1 MGLSD
6 YLSGPPFAPHVPLM
20 YPPLNPGA
28 GEGDQKKAQ
37 LVFRE
42 SKYFQETE
50 SQKKKAQ
57 AAQLVYCES
66 DLIQET
72 NRQGEPK
79 EHKEYSN
86 IQGGRQGKRDNE
98 IQRDTSRYIE
108 ITTAGD
114 V

>member
-42 SKYFQETE
+42 SKYFHR
-50 SQKKKAQ
+50 KLRVRRRRRRPR
-57 AAQLVYCES
+57 AAR
-66 DLIQET
+66 LIARAT
-72 NRQGEPK
+72 SRK
-79 EHKEYSN
+79 LTDRVSTRSTRN
-86 IQGGRQGKRDNE
+86 IQGAQGAQGRWKHCIRNIRGAQG
-98 IQRDTSRYIE
+98 
-108 ITTAGD
+108 
-114 V
+114 

>member
-1 MGLSD
+1 MGQLSD
-6 YLSGPPFAPHVPLM
+6 DLSGPPFAPHVP
-20 YPPLNPGA
+20 PLKPGRGGGA
-28 GEGDQKKAQ
+28 QKKAQ

-66 DLIQET
+66 DFQET
-72 NRQGEPK
+72 NRQGEPMK

-98 IQRDTSRYIE
+98 IQRDTSRYMYIE